1 MDICAVANA
10 SDKVLEE
17 LGLTKAG
24 DRLNLVAYCKSL
36 DINCSGNITSNEES
50 NKKRRVLLD
59 AFLSRKKSTKTS
71 RNKPAN
77 REVSLQQDKQMNK
90 IKTKKVILGW
100 KHFRDEDNAYMLI
113 PLAKGGGSRT
123 VEVPVNITRTE
134 LIKICKDLF
143 YPHEQSIFGASD
155 EMFMDLSN
163 FKDETINEGMRIGD
177 RIMSFN
183 ISNYM
188 EAHKIKTVR
197 VYLRTKKV
205 SIDLDSDGEIQD
217 GPLDSM
223 FQVSELCCL
232 KKLILLQR
240 KYVLLFWLGPAFPC
254 IIAQQ
259 YFGSEFEGRGKSLRL
274 RFISTWDRG

>member
-100 KHFRDEDNAYMLI
+100 KHFRDEDNAYIVVVVVVVVVELYLSTLT
-113 PLAKGGGSRT
+113 PSTVADFHGGR
-123 VEVPVNITRTE
+123 VPENYFT
-134 LIKICKDLF
+134 C
-143 YPHEQSIFGASD
+143 
-155 EMFMDLSN
+155 
-163 FKDETINEGMRIGD
+163 RI
-177 RIMSFN
+177 
-183 ISNYM
+183 
-188 EAHKIKTVR
+188 
-197 VYLRTKKV
+197 
-205 SIDLDSDGEIQD
+205 
-217 GPLDSM
+217 
-223 FQVSELCCL
+223 
-232 KKLILLQR
+232 
-240 KYVLLFWLGPAFPC
+240 
-254 IIAQQ
+254 
-259 YFGSEFEGRGKSLRL
+259 
-274 RFISTWDRG
+274 